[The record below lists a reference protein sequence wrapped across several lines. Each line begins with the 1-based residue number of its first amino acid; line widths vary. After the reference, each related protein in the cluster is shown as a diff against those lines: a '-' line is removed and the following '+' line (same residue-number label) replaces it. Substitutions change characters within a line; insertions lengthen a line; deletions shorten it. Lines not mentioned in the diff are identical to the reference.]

1 MYTQAYRQAA
11 GFLALFKLALGSG
24 DVSLL
29 LLLAGIFGGCC
40 EVAVAAPP
48 SRPDD
53 ERCGESEARYGRE
66 GIVFVEMPFNY
77 GYGDATGIDKE
88 ACLSVARSV
97 VPSLFLSGNR
107 KRVLF
112 V

>member
-1 MYTQAYRQAA
+1 MFAFLVAAIASRATQPCTYRRIGTRQAA

-53 ERCGESEARYGRE
+53 ERCGGEDGALCRGR
-66 GIVFVEMPFNY
+66 G
-77 GYGDATGIDKE
+77 
-88 ACLSVARSV
+88 
-97 VPSLFLSGNR
+97 
-107 KRVLF
+107 
-112 V
+112 